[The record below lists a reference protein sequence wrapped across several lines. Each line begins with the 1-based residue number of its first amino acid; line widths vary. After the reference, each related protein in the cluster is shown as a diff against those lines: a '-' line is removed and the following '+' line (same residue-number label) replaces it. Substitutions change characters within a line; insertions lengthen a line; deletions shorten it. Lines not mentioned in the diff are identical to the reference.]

1 MNLREIE
8 YTRHEHTR
16 RDEGRKNN
24 LLMFVYDIP
33 YFPACGVFPPL
44 HILNQVFSAGGNV
57 GGMGP
62 GATWKGFTISPEEY
76 GVLVRALKETPIS
89 KIQLLARFAMVPMK
103 LDPSFDHFQDQAEWM
118 KAVCEKHRKEWHAA
132 LRETGFLS

>member
-1 MNLREIE
+1 MKPREIE
-8 YTRHEHTR
+8 YTRHEPHGP
-16 RDEGRKNN
+16 DQDRKSD
-24 LLMFVYDIP
+24 LLTFVYDIP
-33 YFPACGVFPPL
+33 HFPACGVFPPL

-76 GVLVRALKETPIS
+76 DVLVRQLKETCVS
-89 KIQLLARFAMVPMK
+89 EIQVLARFAMIPMK
-103 LDPSFDHFQDQAEWM
+103 LDPSLDHFQDPIEWM